1 MSCRVLTRFK
11 FRYVLLAILWLVP
24 MVLLLRSLVLE
35 RHWQIISD
43 QNTVISQLENKI
55 AVQKRY
61 IDRINEKIMLANN
74 NDEVSEEAA
83 RWRLGLVKEGEYY
96 YEF

>member
-1 MSCRVLTRFK
+1 MLTRFK

>member
-1 MSCRVLTRFK
+1 
-11 FRYVLLAILWLVP
+11 

>member
-1 MSCRVLTRFK
+1 
-11 FRYVLLAILWLVP
+11 ILWLVP